1 MHIYIVPVLS
11 DFQVKPKLVLVG
23 HALTGFNLED
33 PYGVTLEVINSL
45 WSESGD
51 PLPIVVSDNENDRN
65 VLYER

>member
-1 MHIYIVPVLS
+1 MSPTFS

-45 WSESGD
+45 WSESED
-51 PLPIVVSDNENDRN
+51 PLPIVVSDDENGKN
-65 VLYER
+65 VSYGR